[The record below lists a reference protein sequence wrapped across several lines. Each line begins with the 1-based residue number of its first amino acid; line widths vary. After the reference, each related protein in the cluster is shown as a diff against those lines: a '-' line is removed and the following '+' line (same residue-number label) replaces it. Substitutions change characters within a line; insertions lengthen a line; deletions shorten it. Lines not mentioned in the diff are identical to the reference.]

1 MPDDGGSL
9 RPEPTAQVIP
19 AAFSG
24 FSGRGVKVGVIDS
37 GVHPGHPHIGAIAGG
52 VAITRRGEVAT
63 GEAAFLDHLGH
74 GTAVTAA
81 IQEKAPGADC
91 YAVKV
96 FDDALRTTGSALLA
110 AIDWCVDA
118 GMDIVNLS
126 LGSTNP
132 RHEPAFRQAAE
143 RVSAA
148 GVLLVAARSADGV
161 ACYPG
166 RLDAVVGVE
175 LDWDCPRD
183 GYIRRLLDGE
193 PVLHASGFPRPI
205 PGVEPRR
212 NLYGVS
218 FAVANLTG
226 LAARAFEAVGPDPGG
241 GRLLRVRQ
249 AMDRG
254 QAQGD

>member
-1 MPDDGGSL
+1 MPDDGGRL
-9 RPEPTAQVIP
+9 RPEPTAL
-19 AAFSG
+19 ASAFTG
-24 FSGRGVKVGVIDS
+24 FSGLGVKVAVIDS
-37 GVHPGHPHIGAIAGG
+37 GVYPGHSHIGAVAGG
-52 VAITRRGEVAT
+52 VAITRHGEVET
-63 GEAAFLDHLGH
+63 GEGAFLDRLGH

-91 YAVKV
+91 FAVKV
-96 FDDALRTTGSALLA
+96 FDDALRTTGTALLA

-126 LGSTNP
+126 LGSTNL
-132 RHEPAFRQAAE
+132 RHEAAFGQAAE
-143 RVSAA
+143 RARAA

-166 RLDAVVGVE
+166 RLDTVLGVE

-183 GYIRRLLDGE
+183 GLTWRVLDGA
-193 PVLHASGFPRPI
+193 PVIHASGFPRPI

-218 FAVANLTG
+218 FAVANVTG
-226 LAARAFEAVGPDPGG
+226 LAARAWEAVGPDPGG

-249 AMDRG
+249 AMDGGRV
-254 QAQGD
+254 QGA